1 MAILLPTEGLNL
13 SDRGGMGYARGGG
26 VRLQGQA
33 VDARIPF
40 LVKPNQLSTRVL
52 PMINAVDAF
61 QDRVRQRKLE
71 GLQNEAK
78 NGFTEQANKLLIDYR
93 EQKLK
98 GAINGIDDYN
108 NQLDDLKKQ
117 YSDIFKNHR
126 DFKDS
131 TDKWLDNQTTS
142 YKSTG
147 YDHYSNEVF
156 KQNNVELQARIAN
169 TNIAFQNNAT
179 SPQAQKF
186 YEEYQE
192 ANRNYLQFNGFD
204 LDSEEAQVFLTKA
217 NDEAV
222 TQLVNYNCNAEQYGI
237 ARNRLETFKNSIN
250 GTTYRDLLLKIKDGL
265 EKQAKQAQAERD
277 AKARANEVSTQ
288 PLTVQQKIQLKND
301 FFSKRFDELKA
312 IRANPKADNYE
323 KYKNYS
329 DEQLASLA
337 EADAYMYVSNYDN
350 KLRSINNEDFFTRQ
364 AIRSVLGT
372 FSTQQLSQVT
382 SDNIMSLF
390 SPQQQDA
397 VASYYGGN
405 MESAKKMMI
414 EELDNIR
421 SNIGSNTVKNLKSLP
436 KEKAYQLIHDSKWIA
451 NNPIS
456 IKDENEFNIFKQNL
470 EKDHADGKLKV
481 GNQQAQD
488 IITTNITDAY
498 GKKLENLEPFE
509 LDIVSTVND
518 ELNRRIYNLEQSTG
532 KQASADQ
539 VLSITQN
546 YFNDP
551 QGFKTLKKQSQQRI
565 DRLEDVFD
573 LFKQGDLLKDN
584 YTDDQIIAK
593 IANLDSEYAQE
604 NGGQYPSANQLY
616 NYALD
621 KKAIFLRHDVTYKQY
636 EKAKKQKER
645 DTDSIAIG
653 SYLGEVSDDTE
664 KSNRYSIKSDVVPVE
679 PGNID
684 LLNRPK
690 VKNKDG
696 SVSTVRSIS
705 VSIDGL
711 EVLLPTVIN
720 GKVVSAKEAVQHYIK
735 TGEHLGK
742 FKTAKDANKYAKEL
756 HEQQEEYYLK

>member
-13 SDRGGMGYARGGG
+13 SDRGGMGHARGGG

-52 PMINAVDAF
+52 PMINAVEAF

-222 TQLVNYNCNAEQYGI
+222 TQLVNYNCNAEQYDI

-312 IRANPKADNYE
+312 IRANPKADDYE

-337 EADAYMYVSNYDN
+337 DADAYMYVSNYDN

-372 FSTQQLSQVT
+372 FSVQQLSQVT

-436 KEKAYQLIHDSKWIA
+436 KEKAYLFIHDPKWLA

-456 IKDENEFNIFKQNL
+456 IKDENEFHIFKQNL

-488 IITTNITDAY
+488 IITTNITDTY
-498 GKKLENLEPFE
+498 GKKLKNLEPYE

-584 YTDDQIIAK
+584 FTDDQIIAK

>member
-1 MAILLPTEGLNL
+1 
-13 SDRGGMGYARGGG
+13 
-26 VRLQGQA
+26 
-33 VDARIPF
+33 
-40 LVKPNQLSTRVL
+40 
-52 PMINAVDAF
+52 
-61 QDRVRQRKLE
+61 
-71 GLQNEAK
+71 
-78 NGFTEQANKLLIDYR
+78 
-93 EQKLK
+93 
-98 GAINGIDDYN
+98 
-108 NQLDDLKKQ
+108 
-117 YSDIFKNHR
+117 
-126 DFKDS
+126 
-131 TDKWLDNQTTS
+131 
-142 YKSTG
+142 
-147 YDHYSNEVF
+147 
-156 KQNNVELQARIAN
+156 
-169 TNIAFQNNAT
+169 
-179 SPQAQKF
+179 
-186 YEEYQE
+186 
-192 ANRNYLQFNGFD
+192 
-204 LDSEEAQVFLTKA
+204 
-217 NDEAV
+217 
-222 TQLVNYNCNAEQYGI
+222 
-237 ARNRLETFKNSIN
+237 
-250 GTTYRDLLLKIKDGL
+250 
-265 EKQAKQAQAERD
+265 
-277 AKARANEVSTQ
+277 
-288 PLTVQQKIQLKND
+288 
-301 FFSKRFDELKA
+301 
-312 IRANPKADNYE
+312 
-323 KYKNYS
+323 
-329 DEQLASLA
+329 
-337 EADAYMYVSNYDN
+337 
-350 KLRSINNEDFFTRQ
+350 
-364 AIRSVLGT
+364 
-372 FSTQQLSQVT
+372 
-382 SDNIMSLF
+382 
-390 SPQQQDA
+390 
-397 VASYYGGN
+397 
-405 MESAKKMMI
+405 MI

-436 KEKAYQLIHDSKWIA
+436 KEKAYQLIHDPKWVA

-481 GNQQAQD
+481 GNEQAQN
-488 IITTNITDAY
+488 IITANITDTY
-498 GKKLENLEPFE
+498 GKKLENLEPYE

-573 LFKQGDLLKDN
+573 LFKQGDLLKDS

-621 KKAIFLRHDVTYKQY
+621 KKAIFLRYDVTYKQY
-636 EKAKKQKER
+636 EQAKKQKER

-653 SYLGEVSDDTE
+653 SYLGEVPNDTE
-664 KSNRYSIKSDVVPVE
+664 KFNRYSIKSDVVPVE
-679 PGNID
+679 QGNID

>member
-13 SDRGGMGYARGGG
+13 SDRGGMGHARGGG
-26 VRLQGQA
+26 FRLVGQA

-40 LVKPNQLSTRVL
+40 LVKPNQLSTHVL
-52 PMINAVDAF
+52 PMINAVEAF

-78 NGFTEQANKLLIDYR
+78 NEFTEQANKLLVDYR
-93 EQKLK
+93 EKKLK
-98 GAINGIDDYN
+98 GAVNGIDDYN

-126 DFKDS
+126 DFKET
-131 TDKWLDNQTTS
+131 TDKWLDDQITS
-142 YKSTG
+142 YKTNG
-147 YDHYSNEVF
+147 YDHYSNQVF
-156 KQNNVELQARIAN
+156 KQNDIELQARITN

-179 SPQAQKF
+179 SPQAPKF
-186 YEEYQE
+186 YQEYQD
-192 ANRNYLQFNGFD
+192 ANRAYLEFSGYD
-204 LDSEEAQVFLTKA
+204 LDSEEAQVALTKA
-217 NDEAV
+217 NDEAI

-250 GTTYRDLLLKIKDGL
+250 STTYRDLLLKIKDGL
-265 EKQAKQAQAERD
+265 EKQAKRAQAERD
-277 AKARANEVSTQ
+277 AKARADEVSTQ

-301 FFSKRFDELKA
+301 YFAKRFDELKA
-312 IRANPKADNYE
+312 IRANPKADDYE

-337 EADAYMYVSNYDN
+337 DADAYMYVSNYDN

-372 FSTQQLSQVT
+372 FSVQQLSQVT

-397 VASYYGGN
+397 VASYYDGN

-421 SNIGSNTVKNLKSLP
+421 SNIGSNTLKNLKSLP
-436 KEKAYQLIHDSKWIA
+436 KEKAYLFIHDPKWLA

-456 IKDENEFNIFKQNL
+456 IKDENEFHIFKQNL

-488 IITTNITDAY
+488 IITTNITDTY
-498 GKKLENLEPFE
+498 GKKLENLEPYE

-584 YTDDQIIAK
+584 FTDDQIIAK

-621 KKAIFLRHDVTYKQY
+621 KKAIFLRYDVTYKQY
-636 EKAKKQKER
+636 EQAKKQKER

-664 KSNRYSIKSDVVPVE
+664 KSN
-679 PGNID
+679 
-684 LLNRPK
+684 
-690 VKNKDG
+690 
-696 SVSTVRSIS
+696 
-705 VSIDGL
+705 
-711 EVLLPTVIN
+711 
-720 GKVVSAKEAVQHYIK
+720 
-735 TGEHLGK
+735 
-742 FKTAKDANKYAKEL
+742 
-756 HEQQEEYYLK
+756 

>member
-13 SDRGGMGYARGGG
+13 SDRGGMGHARGGG

-52 PMINAVDAF
+52 PMINAVEAF

-156 KQNNVELQARIAN
+156 KQNNVELQARITN

-186 YEEYQE
+186 YEDYQE

-217 NDEAV
+217 NDEAI

-250 GTTYRDLLLKIKDGL
+250 DTTYRDLLLKIKDGL

-301 FFSKRFDELKA
+301 FFAKRFDELKV
-312 IRANPKADNYE
+312 IRANPKADDYE

-414 EELDNIR
+414 EELDNVR
-421 SNIGSNTVKNLKSLP
+421 SNIGSNTLKNLKSLP
-436 KEKAYQLIHDSKWIA
+436 KEKAYQLIHDPKWIS

-488 IITTNITDAY
+488 IITTNITDTY
-498 GKKLENLEPFE
+498 GKKLENLEPYE

-539 VLSITQN
+539 VLNITQN

-621 KKAIFLRHDVTYKQY
+621 KKAIFLRYDVTYKQY
-636 EKAKKQKER
+636 EQAKKDQETAELNQK
-645 DTDSIAIG
+645 
-653 SYLGEVSDDTE
+653 
-664 KSNRYSIKSDVVPVE
+664 
-679 PGNID
+679 
-684 LLNRPK
+684 
-690 VKNKDG
+690 
-696 SVSTVRSIS
+696 
-705 VSIDGL
+705 
-711 EVLLPTVIN
+711 
-720 GKVVSAKEAVQHYIK
+720 
-735 TGEHLGK
+735 
-742 FKTAKDANKYAKEL
+742 ANAGYEL
-756 HEQQEEYYLK
+756 K

>member
-13 SDRGGMGYARGGG
+13 SDRGGMGHARGGG

-52 PMINAVDAF
+52 PMINAVEAF

-217 NDEAV
+217 NDEAI

-301 FFSKRFDELKA
+301 FFSKRFEELKA
-312 IRANPKADNYE
+312 IRANPKANDYE

-337 EADAYMYVSNYDN
+337 DADAYMYVSNYDN
-350 KLRSINNEDFFTRQ
+350 KLRAINNEDFFTRQ

-382 SDNIMSLF
+382 SDNILSLF

-436 KEKAYQLIHDSKWIA
+436 KEKAYQLIHDPKWIA

-488 IITTNITDAY
+488 IITTNITDTY
-498 GKKLENLEPFE
+498 GKKLENLEPYE

-604 NGGQYPSANQLY
+604 NSGQYPSANQLY

-653 SYLGEVSDDTE
+653 SYLGEVPDTE
-664 KSNRYSIKSDVVPVE
+664 KSIR
-679 PGNID
+679 
-684 LLNRPK
+684 
-690 VKNKDG
+690 
-696 SVSTVRSIS
+696 
-705 VSIDGL
+705 
-711 EVLLPTVIN
+711 
-720 GKVVSAKEAVQHYIK
+720 
-735 TGEHLGK
+735 
-742 FKTAKDANKYAKEL
+742 
-756 HEQQEEYYLK
+756 

>member
-13 SDRGGMGYARGGG
+13 SDRGGMGHARGGG

-52 PMINAVDAF
+52 PMINAVEAF

-312 IRANPKADNYE
+312 IRANPKADDYE

-436 KEKAYQLIHDSKWIA
+436 KEKAYQLIHDPKWIA

-488 IITTNITDAY
+488 IITTNITDTY
-498 GKKLENLEPFE
+498 GKKLENLEPYE

>member
-1 MAILLPTEGLNL
+1 MAILLPTERLNL
-13 SDRGGMGYARGGG
+13 SDRGSMSNAQRITPIENYS
-26 VRLQGQA
+26 
-33 VDARIPF
+33 VDPRIPF
-40 LVKPNQLSTRVL
+40 LVKPNGVSRFSLPITEAIGALVERV
-52 PMINAVDAF
+52 
-61 QDRVRQRKLE
+61 QQRKLQ
-71 GLQNEAK
+71 GIQNEAK
-78 NGFTEQANKLLIDYR
+78 NEFTEQANKLLVDYR
-93 EQKLK
+93 EKKLK

-126 DFKDS
+126 DFKET
-131 TDKWLDNQTTS
+131 TDKWLDDQTTS
-142 YKSTG
+142 YKTNG
-147 YDHYSNEVF
+147 YDHYSNQVF
-156 KQNNVELQARIAN
+156 KQNDIELQARITN

-179 SPQAQKF
+179 SPQAPKF
-186 YEEYQE
+186 YQEYQD
-192 ANRNYLQFNGFD
+192 ANRAYLEFSGYD
-204 LDSEEAQVFLTKA
+204 LDSEEAQVALTKA
-217 NDEAV
+217 NDEAI

-250 GTTYRDLLLKIKDGL
+250 STTYRDLLLKIKDGL
-265 EKQAKQAQAERD
+265 EKQAKRAQAERD

-301 FFSKRFDELKA
+301 YFAKRFDELKA
-312 IRANPKADNYE
+312 IRANPKADDYE

-337 EADAYMYVSNYDN
+337 DADAYMYVSNYDN

-372 FSTQQLSQVT
+372 FSVQQLSQVT

-436 KEKAYQLIHDSKWIA
+436 KEKAYQFIHDPKWIA

-488 IITTNITDAY
+488 IITTNITDTY
-498 GKKLENLEPFE
+498 GKKLENLEPYE

-573 LFKQGDLLKDN
+573 LFKQGDLLKDS

-679 PGNID
+679 QGNID

>member
-1 MAILLPTEGLNL
+1 M
-13 SDRGGMGYARGGG
+13 
-26 VRLQGQA
+26 
-33 VDARIPF
+33 
-40 LVKPNQLSTRVL
+40 
-52 PMINAVDAF
+52 
-61 QDRVRQRKLE
+61 
-71 GLQNEAK
+71 
-78 NGFTEQANKLLIDYR
+78 
-93 EQKLK
+93 
-98 GAINGIDDYN
+98 
-108 NQLDDLKKQ
+108 
-117 YSDIFKNHR
+117 
-126 DFKDS
+126 
-131 TDKWLDNQTTS
+131 
-142 YKSTG
+142 
-147 YDHYSNEVF
+147 
-156 KQNNVELQARIAN
+156 
-169 TNIAFQNNAT
+169 
-179 SPQAQKF
+179 
-186 YEEYQE
+186 
-192 ANRNYLQFNGFD
+192 
-204 LDSEEAQVFLTKA
+204 
-217 NDEAV
+217 
-222 TQLVNYNCNAEQYGI
+222 
-237 ARNRLETFKNSIN
+237 
-250 GTTYRDLLLKIKDGL
+250 LKIKDGL
-265 EKQAKQAQAERD
+265 EKQAKRAQAERD

-301 FFSKRFDELKA
+301 FFAKRFDELKA
-312 IRANPKADNYE
+312 IRANPKADDYE

-337 EADAYMYVSNYDN
+337 DADAYMYVSNYDN

-372 FSTQQLSQVT
+372 FSVQQLSQVT

-397 VASYYGGN
+397 VASYYDGN

-421 SNIGSNTVKNLKSLP
+421 SNIGSNTLKNLKSLP
-436 KEKAYQLIHDSKWIA
+436 KEKAYQFIHDPKWIA

-488 IITTNITDAY
+488 IITANITDTY
-498 GKKLENLEPFE
+498 GKKLENLEPYE

-573 LFKQGDLLKDN
+573 LFKQGDLLKDS

-621 KKAIFLRHDVTYKQY
+621 KKAIFLRYDVTYKQY
-636 EKAKKQKER
+636 EQAKKQKER

-653 SYLGEVSDDTE
+653 SYLGEVPDDTE
-664 KSNRYSIKSDVVPVE
+664 KSN
-679 PGNID
+679 
-684 LLNRPK
+684 
-690 VKNKDG
+690 
-696 SVSTVRSIS
+696 
-705 VSIDGL
+705 
-711 EVLLPTVIN
+711 
-720 GKVVSAKEAVQHYIK
+720 
-735 TGEHLGK
+735 
-742 FKTAKDANKYAKEL
+742 
-756 HEQQEEYYLK
+756 